1 MKKPEVNINYRVVV
15 PLVLIFVILTL
26 VFPRS
31 AKFAYD
37 YRKGSPWT
45 HETLLA
51 QFDFPI
57 LKTEEQIREERK
69 RGART
74 SRW

>member
-51 QFDFPI
+51 AASFVRVTADSICLRRLF
-57 LKTEEQIREERK
+57 
-69 RGART
+69 A
-74 SRW
+74 SA